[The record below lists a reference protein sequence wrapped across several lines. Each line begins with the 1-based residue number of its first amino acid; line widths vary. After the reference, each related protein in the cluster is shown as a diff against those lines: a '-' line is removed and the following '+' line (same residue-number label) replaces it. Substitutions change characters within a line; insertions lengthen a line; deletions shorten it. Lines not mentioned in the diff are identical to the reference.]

1 MGIGISATTD
11 PNPHCFR
18 ISDPPF
24 SFYLDPD
31 TEIGGPGCRK
41 KYLFHLFLIIFE
53 NLDLSYIFL
62 MVRIRNFYKSLEPE
76 LEFSKRSGNDS
87 CNADPQHWSLAGLQI
102 RTELTLIR
110 IRLSK
115 KHRIQERKKQDLDPD
130 TIKWINPYFSLS
142 RYFLIPLC
150 YGLVEDLWRILT
162 DDISAKIAVV
172 PDPIKTPGS
181 GSAPL
186 ITGI

>member
-76 LEFSKRSGNDS
+76 LEFSKRL
-87 CNADPQHWSLAGLQI
+87 DPETI
-102 RTELTLIR
+102 VVMR
-110 IRLSK
+110 IR
-115 KHRIQERKKQDLDPD
+115 
-130 TIKWINPYFSLS
+130 N
-142 RYFLIPLC
+142 
-150 YGLVEDLWRILT
+150 T
-162 DDISAKIAVV
+162 DHWQ
-172 PDPIKTPGS
+172 GCRS
-181 GSAPL
+181 GRS
-186 ITGI
+186 